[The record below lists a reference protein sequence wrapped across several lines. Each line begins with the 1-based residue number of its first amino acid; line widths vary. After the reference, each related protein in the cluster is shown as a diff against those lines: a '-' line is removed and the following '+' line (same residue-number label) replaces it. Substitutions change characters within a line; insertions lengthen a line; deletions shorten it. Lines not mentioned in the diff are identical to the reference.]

1 MNAGR
6 ALVVG
11 DVMIDVIVRA
21 EGPLVPGS
29 DRRARI
35 EMRQGGSGANQ
46 AVWLAHHGA
55 AVDFVGRVGASD
67 VVEQESI
74 FRRAGVTPYLTGDP
88 HRETGR
94 LVALID
100 ANCERSFLTDR
111 AANEALGYADIAR
124 ARIDAARLIHLSGYS
139 FFAPGPRE
147 AVIATMARAARRN
160 IPVSIDPASVSFLRE
175 AGAAH
180 FLAWTAGA
188 EMIFPNADEAEALT
202 GASSEDEQLRRLAAL
217 YPIAVVKRGAQG
229 AQMAAGERRWRVAA
243 QVVEAIDAT
252 GAGDAFV
259 GAFLACRL
267 RGGELQRCLE
277 EAVAAGSLAT
287 RTLGGRPASMRLG
300 EAPG

>member
-46 AVWLAHHGA
+46 AVWLAHFGA
-55 AVDFVGRVGASD
+55 EVDFVGRVGACD
-67 VVEQESI
+67 AGEQEAI
-74 FRRAGVTPYLTGDP
+74 FRRAGVTPWLAGDP
-88 HRETGR
+88 ERQTGR
-94 LVALID
+94 LIALID
-100 ANCERSFLTDR
+100 ASGERSFLTDR
-111 AANEALGYADIAR
+111 AANEALDPADVAR
-124 ARIDAARLIHLSGYS
+124 APIDSASWVHLSGYS
-139 FFAPGPRE
+139 FFAPGPCE
-147 AVIATMARAARRN
+147 AVLATMARAQRGG

-175 AGAAH
+175 AGVAK

-188 EMIFPNADEAEALT
+188 QIIFPNADEAEALS
-202 GASSEDEQLRRLAAL
+202 GASDEGEQMRKLAAL
-217 YPIAVVKRGAQG
+217 YPVVVVKRGARG
-229 AQMAAGERRWRVAA
+229 AEMAAGERRWRVAA
-243 QVVEAIDAT
+243 EPVEALDAT

-267 RGGELQRCLE
+267 RGGELWNCLE
-277 EAVAAGSLAT
+277 QGVSAGALAT
-287 RTLGGRPASMRLG
+287 RSLGARPRPA
-300 EAPG
+300 